1 MTGCENRPMG
11 EVRVTV
17 SVCGLPVDV
26 HMPGAIGSTD
36 PDDVCRLVQAVAESA
51 AAQVRRDTRPA
62 VDPDATAIGA
72 IQPVPRH
79 RPYT

>member
-1 MTGCENRPMG
+1 MAQT
-11 EVRVTV
+11 VVTV
-17 SVCGLPVDV
+17 SVRGLGHDV
-26 HMPGAIGSTD
+26 ILDGSIGSND
-36 PDDVCRLVQAVAESA
+36 PDAVCRLVQAVAESA
-51 AAQVRRDTRPA
+51 ATMVRRDTRPV